1 MQKQKKIL
9 LVGLFLTEQNK
20 HRIIRSSSDRLAEL
34 FTKNNIPVLTVSTKV
49 DRLPRLSD
57 TVKKMVKYRNE
68 YDIAVIPL
76 FGGLSLVLEHILT
89 LVLKS
94 LGKKIVLVVRGGAI
108 PEKMKTQAKY
118 YLPVLKRADV
128 IVSPSRF
135 SQSCFKSYGFDCTLI
150 ENVVNLDNYT
160 FNRKPTF
167 RPHLFWMR
175 TFEDVYNPE
184 MAVRLAA
191 LLSKKYPDFKMV
203 MAGYDHG
210 SLTLTKDLANELNV
224 SDKIEFKG
232 YIENDA
238 KNKYASDLDFYICTN
253 RIDNAP
259 VSFIEMM
266 ALGMPIITVNSGGIP
281 YMVTHNENVLMV
293 NLDDDQAM
301 ADCIS
306 SVIDQPAI
314 GHRIV
319 ENAFQYSKQF
329 GEEPVVKKWM
339 DVFNELGFEHSNE
352 LVCAV

>member
-1 MQKQKKIL
+1 MKRQKKIL

-34 FTKNNIPVLTVSTKV
+34 FSKHNIPFITASTKV
-49 DRLPRLSD
+49 DRMPRLWD
-57 TVKKMVKYRNE
+57 TVKIMVKHRNE

-89 LVLKS
+89 FVLKR
-94 LGKKIVLVVRGGAI
+94 LNKKIVLVVRGGAI
-108 PEKMKTQAKY
+108 PEKMKTQSKY
-118 YLPVLKRADV
+118 YLPVLKKADV

-135 SQSCFKSYGFDCTLI
+135 SQSCFGTYGFDCLLI
-150 ENVVNLDNYT
+150 ENVVNLNNYA
-160 FNRKPTF
+160 FNRKPVF
-167 RPHLFWMR
+167 RPYLFWMR

-191 LLSKKYPDFKMV
+191 ILVKKYPDFKMV

-210 SLTLTKDLANELNV
+210 SLQLTKDLANQLGV

-232 YIENDA
+232 YIDNDA
-238 KNKYASDLDFYICTN
+238 KNKYANDLDFYICTN

-293 NLDDDQAM
+293 DLDDDQAM
-301 ADCIS
+301 ADCIT
-306 SVIDQPAI
+306 SVIDHPEI

-319 ENAFQYSKQF
+319 ENAFIYSKQF
-329 GEEPVVKKWM
+329 GEEPVVAKWM
-339 DVFNELGFEHSNE
+339 DLFKRLGFEPSTK
-352 LVCAV
+352 